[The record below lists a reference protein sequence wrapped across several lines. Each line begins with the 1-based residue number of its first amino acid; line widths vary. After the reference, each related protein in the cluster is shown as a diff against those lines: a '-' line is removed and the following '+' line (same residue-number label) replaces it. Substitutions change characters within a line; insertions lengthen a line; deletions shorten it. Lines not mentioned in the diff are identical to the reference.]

1 MGGICT
7 PTEAGAIAV
16 AYSLIVSL
24 FITRTL
30 RIGDLGPI
38 LLSAA
43 NSAAPLLLIIAC
55 AKVFSYGLTALQMP
69 VLVNDIILSITNNK
83 WVFLFLVNILLI
95 IMGMFMDGGAAV
107 IILAPILAP
116 VAASMG
122 ISLVH
127 FGLVM
132 CLNLTIGCITPPL
145 GYCLFITSKIGK
157 ISIEDAVRGT
167 MPYMIGEIIVL
178 LLITYVPAVVTFV
191 PRILGYAV

>member
-7 PTEAGAIAV
+7 ATEAGAIAV
-16 AYSLIVSL
+16 VYSLVVSL

-30 RIGDLGPI
+30 KIRDMGAI

-69 VLVNDIILSITNNK
+69 VLVNDLILSITDNK
-83 WVFLFLVNILLI
+83 WVFLLLVNILLL

-127 FGLVM
+127 FGIVM
-132 CLNLTIGCITPPL
+132 CLISPL
-145 GYCLFITSKIGK
+145 VVSRRRW
-157 ISIEDAVRGT
+157 A
-167 MPYMIGEIIVL
+167 IVCSL
-178 LLITYVPAVVTFV
+178 LVKSAKFPLKTRCEEQCHI
-191 PRILGYAV
+191 R